1 MPGPGHYDSVEAIK
15 ENKTTAVFESRVLKG
30 IESYTSLNLNP
41 GPA

>member
-1 MPGPGHYDSVEAIK
+1 MPGPGHYNSVE
-15 ENKTTAVFESRVLKG
+15 NLSDNQTSAVFESKVLKG